1 MKTTSLTAFASQ
13 LRAWRQQMGWTQ
25 VEAADKLGYS
35 ASLVSGIETM
45 DKTPTADFAQHCDT
59 IFQTPGTFATMRDLV
74 AREVWPSY
82 FAPVI
87 ELEATAI
94 RIHEWEMRVVPGLL
108 QTEDYARAV
117 ISAGRPQD
125 TSAAIDRA
133 VSARLER
140 QAILNRE
147 HPPVLWHVLH
157 EGVLRHVVGSPAI
170 MRDQLDKLTALACEP
185 GVVIQILPFTASDHP
200 GDGRP
205 DPGLRLRRCLVGG
218 IHRVQRGGRIVES
231 ANEVGDLMM
240 IPPRSGATSANSS
253 RQASPAPDNQP
264 QMTREDA

>member
-1 MKTTSLTAFASQ
+1 MSGMKTTSLTAFASQ

-94 RIHEWEMRVVPGLL
+94 RIHEWEMRVVPACCRPRTTPGRSS
-108 QTEDYARAV
+108 ARAGRRTPARPSTAR
-117 ISAGRPQD
+117 SALA
-125 TSAAIDRA
+125 S
-133 VSARLER
+133 SARPSS
-140 QAILNRE
+140 ARE

-170 MRDQLDKLTALACEP
+170 MRDQLDKLTALVRGP

-200 GDGRP
+200 GTDGP
-205 DPGLRLRRCLVGG
+205 ILVYDFDGASSVAYTECNG
-218 IHRVQRGGRIVES
+218 GGRIVES
-231 ANEVGDLMM
+231 VERG
-240 IPPRSGATSANSS
+240 R
-253 RQASPAPDNQP
+253 RPD
-264 QMTREDA
+264 DDH

>member
-1 MKTTSLTAFASQ
+1 
-13 LRAWRQQMGWTQ
+13 
-25 VEAADKLGYS
+25 
-35 ASLVSGIETM
+35 
-45 DKTPTADFAQHCDT
+45 
-59 IFQTPGTFATMRDLV
+59 MRDLV

-133 VSARLER
+133 VGARLER

-170 MRDQLDKLTALACEP
+170 MRDQLDKLTALAREP

-200 GDGRP
+200 GTDGP
-205 DPGLRLRRCLVGG
+205 ILVYDFDGASLVAYTECTG
-218 IHRVQRGGRIVES
+218 GGRIVES

-240 IPPRSGATSANSS
+240 IINIIRAAALPR
-253 RQASPAPDNQP
+253 
-264 QMTREDA
+264 RESVHLIQQIRSELADA